1 MQILKKVPDSVIW
14 LSNATDTAERNLR
27 SFASKHGVDVNRLVF
42 AKREDRNEDHLARQ
56 RLADLFLDAFPHNAH
71 ATSCDAL
78 WAGLPIVTKIGNG
91 FAARVAASLLTSVG
105 LPELIANSDEEY
117 IRTAVK
123 VAMTQGESL
132 RLKQKL
138 AANIAVMPLFNI
150 EKYARNI
157 ERAYERMVEQG
168 VAPAPI
174 TLSDISE

>member
-1 MQILKKVPDSVIW
+1 
-14 LSNATDTAERNLR
+14 
-27 SFASKHGVDVNRLVF
+27 
-42 AKREDRNEDHLARQ
+42 
-56 RLADLFLDAFPHNAH
+56 LDAFPHNAH